1 MIGRPISPSRIFRQ
15 LDGLYTKSRVARQIG
30 IGVAVI
36 CRTLT
41 PGMEAKSNRWLPDMH
56 RRILYR
62 VDLSQLYISDLSA
75 GVPETGG
82 GH

>member
-15 LDGLYTKSRVARQIG
+15 LDGLCTKSRVARQIG
-30 IGVAVI
+30 IRVAVI

-41 PGMEAKSNRWLPDMH
+41 LEAKSNRWLPDIH